1 MNPLLQRRD
10 QLLADLYLW
19 PDAQAR
25 LEYLMDLARDRTP
38 LPVEFQTDEYRLEG
52 CISNLWIR
60 PELRDGRCW
69 FPCAADS
76 LVVNSIAG
84 LLCDFYSDATPADIL
99 ALDPSFL
106 KEAGITQHLSSNR
119 RNALTRVW
127 GLIKTYATQHHTP

>member
-10 QLLADLYLW
+10 QLLADLHLW
-19 PDAQAR
+19 PDPHAR
-25 LEYLMDLARDRTP
+25 LEYLMDLARERPALAT
-38 LPVEFQTDEYRLEG
+38 EFQTDENRLEG

-76 LVVNSIAG
+76 LVVTSIAG
-84 LLCDFYSDATPADIL
+84 LLGEFYSDATPADIL

-106 KEAGITQHLSSNR
+106 KEAGIAQHLSSNR

-127 GLIKTYATQHHTP
+127 GLIKNFATQHLAS